1 MPNHCYNR
9 ITICCDFTLKKDL
22 EVLIDSLK
30 NEDLDTVFDF
40 NAVIPMPP
48 ELNPPPVDYR
58 TLSEADRDEICMS
71 DEITNARLRKVYGA
85 DNWKDWSIKN
95 WGTKWN
101 AYEDKILE
109 QGTKSK
115 HPGFPH
121 REAYAFVIYAF
132 STAWEPP
139 VSVIRKLRNE
149 CPDFQISAFYDKPET
164 EIAGYY

>member
-22 EVLIDSLK
+22 EVLVDSLK

-85 DNWKDWSIKN
+85 DNWKDWSIRN

-101 AYEDKILE
+101 AYEDQILE
-109 QGTKSK
+109 QGVRSK
-115 HPGFPH
+115 YPKDGNVD
-121 REAYAFVIYAF
+121 AYVIYTF
-132 STAWEPP
+132 STAWQPP
-139 VSVIRKLRNE
+139 VPVIFKLRNE
-149 CPDFQISAFYDKPET
+149 CPDFEISAFYDKPET
-164 EIAGYY
+164 EMAGYY

>member
-1 MPNHCYNR
+1 MPNHCSNR
-9 ITICCDFTLKKDL
+9 ITIRCDFPLKRDL

-85 DNWKDWSIKN
+85 DNWKDWSIRN

-101 AYEDKILE
+101 AYEDQILE
-109 QGTKSK
+109 QGVRSK
-115 HPGFPH
+115 YPKDGNVD
-121 REAYAFVIYAF
+121 AYVIYTF

-139 VSVIRKLRNE
+139 VPVIIKLRNE

-164 EIAGYY
+164 EVAGYY